1 MLTLEQIEEVK
12 QEFIDRLKEI
22 ERPDCDIEGL
32 IAYLDASGFFQAP
45 ASTEYHCSFPGGL
58 ALHSLNV
65 YYALKELNDVVA
77 KLTEDDSRQY
87 SKDSLII
94 VGLLHDLGKINY
106 YEEYVKNE
114 KVYNKYGKKSDEL
127 GTFDWVSTRS
137 YRVKEGRDR
146 EILGTKGFTSYYIA
160 SNFIS
165 LSKEEMVT
173 LTNQYSAIDREP
185 LNGLSNILANFN
197 LAVLLHS
204 ADIIATYCIEK

>member
-1 MLTLEQIEEVK
+1 MLTVEQIKEVR
-12 QEFIDRLKEI
+12 QEFIDKLKEI
-22 ERPDCDIEGL
+22 KRQDCDIEGL

-45 ASTEYHCSFPGGL
+45 ASTQYHCSFPGGL

-65 YYALKELNDVVA
+65 YNALVDLNDLII
-77 KLTEDDSRQY
+77 KQSEGDHKGYD
-87 SKDSLII
+87 KDSLII
-94 VGLLHDLGKINY
+94 IGLLHDLGKLNF
-106 YEEYVKNE
+106 YEECVKNE
-114 KVYNKYGKKSDEL
+114 KVYSKYGKKSDEL
-127 GTFDWVSTRS
+127 GTFDWVSTKS
-137 YRVKEGRDR
+137 YKVKDDKDR